1 MKNWVGAVVA
11 FGWLASATDLAH
23 AQSSVALYGLI
34 DEGYTYVSNI
44 GGHSS
49 NALAS
54 GIAHGDRWGL
64 RGTEDLGGGLSAI
77 FDLEGG
83 FNLNTGA
90 TGNGGAI
97 FGRQA
102 WVGLQSQ
109 KWGAVT
115 AGDQYD
121 IISDYMCDYNV
132 GFYASGYGI
141 HEGDIDRME
150 CDRLP
155 NAVKY
160 TSPRIGGFK
169 GGIMYSF
176 SNVPGSFHTGSAWEV
191 GGSYIFGPLH
201 LGLAWAS
208 LPGKSIDPYGQL
220 GTPVF
225 FGQTVAT
232 VTSTKATDLNTA
244 FVLNKYN
251 IFAVGGSYKFG
262 KVTVM
267 ANFTNTELGYHGMT
281 SYMHV
286 FEGGAIYNPTPA
298 WGLIASAQHDA
309 LQGHAWNQVS
319 AGVQYYLSK
328 RTTVYVS
335 GDYIKAS
342 AGVNPELGWFVNPSL
357 TNKQMDARLG
367 ITHKF

>member
-1 MKNWVGAVVA
+1 MKNRVVA
-11 FGWLASATDLAH
+11 IVAFCCLMSAVDGAH
-23 AQSSVALYGLI
+23 AQSSVTLYGLI
-34 DEGYTYVSNI
+34 DEGLTYVSNV

-49 NALAS
+49 IAMVS

-64 RGTEDLGGGLSAI
+64 RGREDLGGGTSAI

-102 WVGLQSQ
+102 WVGLQNE
-109 KWGAVT
+109 KWGTVT

-121 IISDYMCDYNV
+121 IISDYLCDYNV
-132 GFYASGYGI
+132 SYYASGYGI

-160 TSPRIGGFK
+160 TTPTIGGFK
-169 GGIMYSF
+169 GGVMYSF

-191 GGSYIFGPLH
+191 GGNYVNGPLH
-201 LGLAWAS
+201 FGITYAS
-208 LPGKSIDPYGQL
+208 LPGHSIDPYGQL

-225 FGQTVAT
+225 FGQIVAT
-232 VTSTKATDLNTA
+232 VTNTKATDLNTA

-251 IFAVGGSYKFG
+251 IFGIGGSYKIG
-262 KVTVM
+262 KVTLM
-267 ANFTNTELGYHGMT
+267 ANFTNTELGYQSKT

-286 FEGGAIYNPTPA
+286 FEGGAIYNPTPS
-298 WGLIASAQHDA
+298 WGLIAGAQHDA
-309 LQGHAWNQVS
+309 LQGHTWNQVS
-319 AGVQYYLSK
+319 AGVQYYVSK
-328 RTTVYVS
+328 RTTLYIS

-357 TNKQMDARLG
+357 SNTQSDARIG
-367 ITHKF
+367 ITHRF